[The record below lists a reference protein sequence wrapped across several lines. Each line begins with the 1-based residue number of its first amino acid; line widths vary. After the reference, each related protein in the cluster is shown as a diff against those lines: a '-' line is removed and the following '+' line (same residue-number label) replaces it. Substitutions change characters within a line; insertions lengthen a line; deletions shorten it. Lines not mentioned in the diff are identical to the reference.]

1 MKNLTLVKLPTRYSL
16 SPAQVVLIWL
26 IAGGWGV
33 IPKSSNPEHIKENF
47 DLNFTLS
54 DQHMSM
60 LNSLERDIC
69 EKYTWDPASVL

>member
-47 DLNFTLS
+47 DLSFKISKKDLRKIS
-54 DQHMSM
+54 D
-60 LNSLERDIC
+60 LASL
-69 EKYTWDPASVL
+69 